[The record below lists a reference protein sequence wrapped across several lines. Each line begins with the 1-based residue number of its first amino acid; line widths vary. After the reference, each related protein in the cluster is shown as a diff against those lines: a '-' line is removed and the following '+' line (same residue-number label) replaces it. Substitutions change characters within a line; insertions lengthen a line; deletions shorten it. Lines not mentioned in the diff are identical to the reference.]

1 MFFEAL
7 GEILDVLRRPAGMSM
22 PRCRP
27 MPASTSLISLSD
39 LRPKFGVRSIS
50 PSDFWIRSP
59 M

>member
-1 MFFEAL
+1 M
-7 GEILDVLRRPAGMSM
+7 ISM

-27 MPASTSLISLSD
+27 MPVSTSLISFSD

-50 PSDFWIRSP
+50 ASVLWIRSP